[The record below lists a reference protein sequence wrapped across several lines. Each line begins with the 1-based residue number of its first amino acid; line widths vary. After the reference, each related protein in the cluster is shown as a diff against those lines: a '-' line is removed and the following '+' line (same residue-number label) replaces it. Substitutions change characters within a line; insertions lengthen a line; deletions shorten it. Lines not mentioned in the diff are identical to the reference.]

1 MMTEDD
7 NQIQMNVEGRFT
19 RTGSLTRRKLLE
31 YIPTMLMTN
40 LSTLL
45 LISVDGLVV
54 GNLVGSNA
62 LSAVNILYPAT
73 LAIGVISVL
82 IANGAA
88 TSLSTRMGENDREN
102 ILYAKSAVNQLM
114 IAAAVFVAIAQI
126 PVVFWIIQSCQLSP
140 ELNQLTWQY
149 AIGIMISMP
158 FGLISTVGVCQLQIV
173 GKMKPLMWLAVLE
186 GGVNLL
192 LDLFFVGVLKMGV
205 AGAGFGTAGANIVR
219 CSATALYL
227 SKKTD
232 IYNCGNMKARPE
244 DRREILSLGLPEA
257 SHSLMLALQNY
268 IMIRLILARFGDG
281 GGVIKGVCAFSF
293 SLMNVLISG
302 VQGSMRPLAGLMS
315 GAEDRTGLR
324 MLMRQSGM
332 LVTVFACAMTLLI
345 ELFPGLFY
353 ALHGVSM
360 VPEGGLFSLR
370 LYALYFV
377 FRAYDTLF
385 RLYLTNRGDAKFS
398 TGLTLMGYA
407 TLPFFAFVLTRFLP
421 GPYLWLS
428 YLFTEILI
436 FSLNLWR
443 YRTWLKK
450 DQTSADPSA
459 RRLSLTVKPDE
470 AVEASRQIR
479 RWAMENGFMARI
491 ANRVSL
497 CMEEMVAYAETAQ
510 KRRDM
515 HIEIFILFTKGG
527 ARFTMLDDG
536 RCIALDEAQET
547 QKLITDNYGLLKKL
561 AKSVR
566 YQYILNMNYI
576 GNDMLLPET
585 REQGAGWTE
594 AVMEY
599 ERNAAQ
605 TPQLGFAFDSAAVE
619 TEMGALA
626 NVDAEYLI
634 SLCAGTVDPDE
645 KLPEYREKLKKAGIE
660 KVVAEANLQLEAYL
674 AF

>member
-1 MMTEDD
+1 MTEDD

-114 IAAAVFVAIAQI
+114 FAAAVFVAIVQI
-126 PVVFWIIQSCQLSP
+126 PVAFWIVQSCQLSS
-140 ELNQLTWQY
+140 ELNRLTWQY

-158 FGLISTVGVCQLQIV
+158 FGLISTVGVCQLQII
-173 GKMKPLMWLAVLE
+173 GKMKALMWLAVLE

-227 SKKTD
+227 SKRTD

-268 IMIRLILARFGDG
+268 IIIRLILVHFGDG

-293 SLMNVLISG
+293 SLMNVLISS

-398 TGLTLMGYA
+398 TGLTLLGYA

-428 YLFTEILI
+428 YLFTETLI

-450 DQTSADPSA
+450 DQTSMDPSA

-479 RWAMENGFMARI
+479 RWAIENGFMARV

-510 KRRDM
+510 KRSDI

-536 RCIALDEAQET
+536 RCIALDEDQET

-566 YQYILNMNYI
+566 YQYILNMNY
-576 GNDMLLPET
+576 
-585 REQGAGWTE
+585 
-594 AVMEY
+594 
-599 ERNAAQ
+599 
-605 TPQLGFAFDSAAVE
+605 
-619 TEMGALA
+619 
-626 NVDAEYLI
+626 
-634 SLCAGTVDPDE
+634 TVFE
-645 KLPEYREKLKKAGIE
+645 
-660 KVVAEANLQLEAYL
+660 
-674 AF
+674 F

>member
-1 MMTEDD
+1 MRTNESK
-7 NQIQMNVEGRFT
+7 NVKMNIEERFT

-73 LAIGVISVL
+73 LAIGVISAL

-88 TSLSTRMGENDREN
+88 TSLSTRMGENDRET
-102 ILYAKSAVNQLM
+102 ILYAKSAVKQLM
-114 IAAAVFVAIAQI
+114 IAAAVLVAIVQV

-149 AIGIMISMP
+149 AIGSMISMP

-192 LDLFFVGVLKMGV
+192 LDLFFVGILKMGV
-205 AGAGFGTAGANIVR
+205 SGAGYGTAVANIVR
-219 CSATALYL
+219 CSATVLYL
-227 SKKTD
+227 AKNTD
-232 IYNCGNMKARPE
+232 IYNCGNVKARSE

-257 SHSLMLALQNY
+257 SHSLILALQNY
-268 IMIRLILARFGDG
+268 IMVRLILALFGDG

-293 SLMNVLISG
+293 SLVNVLISG
-302 VQGSMRPLAGLMS
+302 VQGSMRPLAGLIT
-315 GAEDRTGLR
+315 GAEDRVGLR
-324 MLMRQSGM
+324 MLMRQSGK
-332 LVTVFACAMTLLI
+332 LVAMFVCAMTLLI
-345 ELFPGLFY
+345 EFFPGVLY
-353 ALHGVSM
+353 TLHGVSM

-377 FRAYDTLF
+377 FRAYNTLL
-385 RLYLTNRGDAKFS
+385 RLYLTNRGDTKFS
-398 TGLTLMGYA
+398 TGLTLLGYA
-407 TLPFFAFVLTRFLP
+407 TLPLFAFALTWFLP

-428 YLFTEILI
+428 YLCTEILI

-443 YRTWLKK
+443 YGIWLKK
-450 DQTSADPSA
+450 DQTSVDPSA

-479 RWAMENGFMARI
+479 RWAIENGFMARV

-510 KRRDM
+510 KRSDI
-515 HIEIFILFTKGG
+515 HIEIFILFTKDG

-536 RCIALDEAQET
+536 RCIALDEDQET

-566 YQYILNMNYI
+566 YQYLLNMNY
-576 GNDMLLPET
+576 T
-585 REQGAGWTE
+585 
-594 AVMEY
+594 V
-599 ERNAAQ
+599 
-605 TPQLGFAFDSAAVE
+605 FD
-619 TEMGALA
+619 
-626 NVDAEYLI
+626 
-634 SLCAGTVDPDE
+634 
-645 KLPEYREKLKKAGIE
+645 
-660 KVVAEANLQLEAYL
+660 
-674 AF
+674 F